1 MHRGLPQSEFCSL
14 AAALFAYRK
23 HSFAEQ
29 KIFIKFL
36 FCVQPSA
43 KNYVYIGERRSRD
56 HEKGINSHGRQR
68 AATAP
73 EQNAADSA
81 AV

>member
-29 KIFIKFL
+29 KNFYKIFVL
-36 FCVQPSA
+36 
-43 KNYVYIGERRSRD
+43 
-56 HEKGINSHGRQR
+56 R
-68 AATAP
+68 ATFGKKLRLYR
-73 EQNAADSA
+73 
-81 AV
+81 